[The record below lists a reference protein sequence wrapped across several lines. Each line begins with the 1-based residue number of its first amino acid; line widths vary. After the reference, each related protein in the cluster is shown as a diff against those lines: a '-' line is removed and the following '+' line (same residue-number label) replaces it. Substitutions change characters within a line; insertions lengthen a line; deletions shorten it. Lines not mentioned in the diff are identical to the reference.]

1 MLTLEL
7 LRAFGADVDEGL
19 ARCMNNESFYLR
31 LVGKAAADEGY
42 ERLRDALEAGDLA
55 AAFEQ
60 AHALKGVLGNLSL
73 TPLFELVSALTEQL
87 RAREERSDY
96 PETIARILAKHAELK
111 ALCE

>member
-42 ERLRDALEAGDLA
+42 ERLRASLEAGDLA
-55 AAFEQ
+55 ASFEQ

-73 TPLFELVSALTEQL
+73 TPLFNLVSALTEQL
-87 RAREERSDY
+87 RAREERPDY
-96 PETIARILAKHAELK
+96 PDTAALILAKRDELK

>member
-1 MLTLEL
+1 MITIES
-7 LRAFGADVDEGL
+7 LRAYGADVNDGL

-42 ERLRDALEAGDLA
+42 ERLRDALGAGDLA

-73 TPLFELVSALTEQL
+73 TPLFNLVSALTEQL

-96 PETIARILAKHAELK
+96 PETAARILARRDELR